1 MSALGMC
8 VLTFACVKWCLVK
21 FRAVF
26 NLLFDTLLTYL
37 THCCTYQQDTIFFSF
52 SQCILIMTD
61 VNPPLQNAQ
70 INTWI
75 IPYREGKDGKVHS
88 CTHTHTHTQRSWS
101 VADFCAKVLHP
112 SCDSLQLWTSCK
124 RFLTTREKVIWYT
137 VWCVFSFKKHEC
149 HWMVNCELTSSSVTW
164 TGSPLSIIVLL
175 SSSCSIL

>member
-88 CTHTHTHTQRSWS
+88 CTHTHTHKDREVLLIS
-101 VADFCAKVLHP
+101 VPKFYTHP
-112 SCDSLQLWTSCK
+112 VTVYSFELLARDSLQLVKKLYDIQFGVFFPLKSMNATEWWTVS
-124 RFLTTREKVIWYT
+124 L
-137 VWCVFSFKKHEC
+137 H
-149 HWMVNCELTSSSVTW
+149 H
-164 TGSPLSIIVLL
+164 LL
-175 SSSCSIL
+175 WRGQGAPSA